1 MSTLFNI
8 SSRYGELLEKIDLFA
23 EFEPDT
29 DADGNYLDPDGNI
42 IHDLADYRA
51 VMTETLLDTL
61 DAIDGEMADKLAN
74 CGAFVKQLNSEVDA
88 LEAEIKSLRNRSA
101 PSCQK
106 LLAALAISLKRE
118 IESFKTYIMAC
129 MDHADVK
136 KVDQPL
142 AKLTIRNNPESVSVA
157 NEKAFIDWAQI
168 MNRDDLLR
176 YSAPDINKTAIKTAL
191 NDGQDIPGV
200 QIVRT
205 KSLMIK

>member
-29 DADGNYLDPDGNI
+29 DADGNYLDPDGNV

-74 CGAFVKQLNSEVDA
+74 CGAFVKQLSSEVDA

-101 PSCQK
+101 AK
-106 LLAALAISLKRE
+106 KRE

-142 AKLTIRNNPESVSVA
+142 AKLTIRNNPESISVA

-205 KSLMIK
+205 KSLLIK